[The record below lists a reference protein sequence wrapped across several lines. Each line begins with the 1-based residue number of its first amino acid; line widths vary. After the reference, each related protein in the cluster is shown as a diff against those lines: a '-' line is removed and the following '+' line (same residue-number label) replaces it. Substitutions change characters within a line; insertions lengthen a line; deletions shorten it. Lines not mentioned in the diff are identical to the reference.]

1 MQRVRGWSVAACLAV
16 SGCAMSVAPPAMQSE
31 AKDSA
36 PTATPG
42 VVLPDTEA
50 LRVHDP
56 VGRDYPVW
64 WRCRPTMRRIRKSTT
79 RCCT

>member
-16 SGCAMSVAPPAMQSE
+16 SGCAMSVAPPAMQNE
-31 AKDSA
+31 ADSA

-50 LRVHDP
+50 LRV
-56 VGRDYPVW
+56 R
-64 WRCRPTMRRIRKSTT
+64 
-79 RCCT
+79 